1 MLLLLSLYLIKF
13 NLNLK
18 SPTDYIKAYESWN
31 FYFGCQII
39 PIQLKIINRFVK
51 QVNTL

>member
-1 MLLLLSLYLIKF
+1 MHLLLSLYLIKF

-18 SPTDYIKAYESWN
+18 SPTDYIKAYERWN

-39 PIQLKIINRFVK
+39 SNSIKSNQQICW
-51 QVNTL
+51 TG

>member
-39 PIQLKIINRFVK
+39 PIQLFLRIYKEGNYPM
-51 QVNTL
+51 